1 MRIVLRVT
9 SSNEHCN
16 RGCEFA
22 HVDLTPELGA
32 LALRRIATLRQPKA
46 LDPDLDEVYYWANG
60 LASYFDSWAESSIED
75 KEAEDMGVAV
85 EEMLA
90 ELEIQQKEVVRIPE
104 SFVVIPS
111 QSAAVECEQ
120 MIVQRDSIAFT
131 AIPKHASFRVETAEV
146 PLTMLEA
153 AAAAPHA
160 SPVSR

>member
-16 RGCEFA
+16 GGCEFA

-32 LALRRIATLRQPKA
+32 LALRRIATLRQQKA
-46 LDPDLDEVYYWANG
+46 LDPDIDEMYYWCYGFAG
-60 LASYFDSWAESSIED
+60 YFDPWAESSMED
-75 KEAEDMGVAV
+75 KEVEDMGVAV
-85 EEMLA
+85 EDMHA
-90 ELEIQQKEVVRIPE
+90 EIEIHQKEVVRIPE
-104 SFVVIPS
+104 SFVVLPS

-120 MIVQRDSIAFT
+120 MIVRRDSIAFT